1 MRRSSVSTPTS
12 TRSCFA
18 RCALRFV
25 DPAFELINGKLFA
38 CGARVKVEMGF
49 HTRLMPVFD
58 GEVVAVEPRFLR
70 DKPPS
75 LRVVY
80 LDGLH
85 RFALS
90 QMTRTLELSPPSGP
104 GPEMVNLFTSS
115 GLRGEKVARGLARL
129 AVEALR

>member
-1 MRRSSVSTPTS
+1 
-12 TRSCFA
+12 
-18 RCALRFV
+18 
-25 DPAFELINGKLFA
+25 
-38 CGARVKVEMGF
+38 MGF

>member
-1 MRRSSVSTPTS
+1 VSTPTS

-58 GEVVAVEPRFLR
+58 GELVAVEPRFLR
-70 DKPPS
+70 DKPPFLS
-75 LRVVY
+75 APVVRARAGP
-80 LDGLH
+80 LP
-85 RFALS
+85 R
-90 QMTRTLELSPPSGP
+90 PSGRSAASRRATV
-104 GPEMVNLFTSS
+104 GGTS
-115 GLRGEKVARGLARL
+115 GIVHVWRGVRDPAQGEV
-129 AVEALR
+129 